1 MLQFHLLQDFLPIFL
16 NFIPA
21 VAYKIFITMPQKMDI
36 TRKLCYP
43 ILRNFLPLVPKFDF
57 WKGDWELAPVS

>member
-1 MLQFHLLQDFLPIFL
+1 
-16 NFIPA
+16 
-21 VAYKIFITMPQKMDI
+21 MDI